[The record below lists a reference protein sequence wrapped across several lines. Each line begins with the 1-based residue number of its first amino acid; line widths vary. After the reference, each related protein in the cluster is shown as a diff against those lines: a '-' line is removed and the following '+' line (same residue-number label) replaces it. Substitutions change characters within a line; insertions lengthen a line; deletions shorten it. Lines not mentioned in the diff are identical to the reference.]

1 MTKNVAEVISNA
13 AIRENQNKNKIVSGL
28 KKNESIS
35 RGTVFEDASQNVFA
49 PGRVYI
55 YLVDIYDTPISLQDF
70 RELKPNI
77 RATRGAYTLQYIPA
91 GSMKRNPKFPYLIGQ
106 DLVRLRITVS
116 GPAHWAMLCER
127 IPELAWLKRNTTIS
141 GDLFSIAKK
150 HPGLTLRFG
159 IDFVKYCKKIE
170 NRAKELGIDIDHKP
184 LVMYQWG
191 ANDVPQVDGV
201 LNPIKTKKDYL
212 SVLEESEANIKAEEV
227 LSTED
232 STDCTVTCARTYNNS
247 IEYTYN
253 GPDPSTDCTA
263 STATTTEQICS
274 VSDQGRK

>member
-13 AIRENQNKNKIVSGL
+13 AIRENQNKNKIISG
-28 KKNESIS
+28 KRKNESIS
-35 RGTVFEDASQNVFA
+35 RGTIFEDTSQNVFA

-70 RELKPNI
+70 RALKPNI

-91 GSMKRNPKFPYLIGQ
+91 GSMRRNPKFPYLIGQ

-170 NRAKELGIDIDHKP
+170 KKAEELGIDIDHKP

-191 ANDVPQVDGV
+191 ADDVPQVDGV

-212 SVLEESEANIKAEEV
+212 SVLEESASKIETEET
-227 LSTED
+227 LG
-232 STDCTVTCARTYNNS
+232 STDCTDIYTHAYAHDNNS
-247 IEYTYN
+247 IEYTY
-253 GPDPSTDCTA
+253 PSTDCTDVENDSA
-263 STATTTEQICS
+263 E
-274 VSDQGRK
+274 